1 MKDER
6 IRITGIRKTKQGRFA
21 LFDENGFLFSLDSE
35 TFFTHTI
42 EEGMALTPPQL
53 EELRAVSETRKAT
66 DKALGYLSLRD
77 YASGELYQKLLA
89 RFDEHSA
96 AAAVAKA
103 AGLGLLNDENFAR
116 HRAKYLLERHKSRR
130 EIARH
135 LAQKGISRETA
146 EMVLE
151 ELYEQAQ
158 PSGGPSPEAAA
169 ALALLRKSYAR
180 KLAEG
185 RRDAV
190 LAALARRGFSYAAVR
205 EALEWY
211 EEGGEGEE
219 GGGGEE

>member
-1 MKDER
+1 MEDQR
-6 IRITGIRKTKQGRFA
+6 IQITGIRKTKQGRFA

-42 EEGMALTPPQL
+42 EEGMTLTPRQL
-53 EELRAVSETRKAT
+53 GELRAVSATRKAA
-66 DKALGYLSLRD
+66 DKALEYLSLRD

-103 AGLGLLNDENFAR
+103 AELGLLNDENFAR
-116 HRAKYLLERHKSRR
+116 HRAKYLFGRHKSRR

-135 LAQKGISRETA
+135 LAEKGVDRETA
-146 EMVLE
+146 DRVLE
-151 ELYEQAQ
+151 ELYEAGQ

-169 ALALLRKSYAR
+169 VLALLRKSYAQ
-180 KLAEG
+180 KLAGG
-185 RRDAV
+185 RRDLV
-190 LAALARRGFSYAAVR
+190 LAALSRRGFSYAAVR

-211 EEGGEGEE
+211 EEGEEGEA
-219 GGGGEE
+219 

>member
-1 MKDER
+1 MEDQR
-6 IRITGIRKTKQGRFA
+6 IQITGIRKTKQGRFA

-42 EEGMALTPPQL
+42 EEGMTLTPRQL
-53 EELRAVSETRKAT
+53 GELRAVSATRKAA
-66 DKALGYLSLRD
+66 DKALEYLSLRD

-103 AGLGLLNDENFAR
+103 ADLGLLNDEQFAR
-116 HRAKYLLERHKSRR
+116 HRARYLLERHKSRR

-135 LAQKGISRETA
+135 LAQKGIGRETA
-146 EMVLE
+146 DAVLE
-151 ELYEQAQ
+151 ELFQPAQ
-158 PSGGPSPEAAA
+158 PDGPGPEAAA

-211 EEGGEGEE
+211 GEE
-219 GGGGEE
+219 LAEAEE